1 MCTAIAAS
9 AYVLQQIPNSLP
21 PRLATKISEQ
31 LAEMDYVHSN
41 SARISSSVRKVLRI
55 PADNL
60 RVGLDQSLKDLS
72 AKREETIKVKGESE
86 RASRYFLNLV
96 RQSDD
101 QRGKVEAV
109 DLETPPPGMH

>member
-41 SARISSSVRKVLRI
+41 STRISSSVRKVLRI